1 MAIIQELHRPNNP
14 PDTRQQH
21 PCFAPADQESPR
33 GTIRRIP
40 PAGRDMLV
48 RPRPKAPVDHRSDG
62 VELPFSAKVEADSRL
77 LRTAMPTID
86 QLVADLVDAP
96 IAVILANQN
105 AQIAVR
111 RVGPDQEAERLDRI
125 SFAVG
130 FDWSLGQAGTNG
142 VGEAVETGSPS
153 LVVGDEHSLVAMTA
167 RATAAAPIRDP
178 SSALL
183 LGALALVCDKEV
195 VNPLLM
201 PVTLQAARAIE
212 LRLTEE
218 TGTVGT
224 KLHSVFS
231 DARRRTRG
239 ALAMVTADDLWTNP
253 MATRSLAISDQS
265 TLWRQAVDLLASATA
280 TESVLTRSDGTE
292 IPIALE
298 AVTDRSKLVGA
309 LVRVPTTGRR
319 RRGFR
324 EPSGSDRSRDRPSFG
339 WGSLTPA
346 EEAVSELVADG
357 LTNREVAERL
367 YLSPHTVDSHLRH
380 IFRKLDITSRV
391 QLARLISQQA
401 SA

>member
-14 PDTRQQH
+14 PDTLQQH
-21 PCFAPADQESPR
+21 PCFAPTDQESR
-33 GTIRRIP
+33 QGTIRQVP
-40 PAGRDMLV
+40 PAGRDELV

-62 VELPFSAKVEADSRL
+62 VELPFSAEVEVDPRL

-86 QLVADLVDAP
+86 QLAAGLVDAP
-96 IAVILANQN
+96 IAIVLANRK

-125 SFAVG
+125 SLAVG
-130 FDWSLGQAGTNG
+130 FDWSLGRAGTNG

-153 LVVGDEHSLVAMTA
+153 LVLGDEHSLVAMTA

-183 LGALALVCDKEV
+183 LGALALICHEEV
-195 VNPLLM
+195 VNSLLT
-201 PVTLQAARAIE
+201 PVTLQAARTIE
-212 LRLTEE
+212 LRLLEE
-218 TGTVGT
+218 TRTVGS
-224 KLHSVFS
+224 KLRSVFS
-231 DARRRTRG
+231 EARRRTRG

-253 MATRSLAISDQS
+253 LATRTLAASDQS
-265 TLWRQAVDLLASATA
+265 ALWRQAVDHLASATV
-280 TESVLTRSDGTE
+280 TESVLTQSDGTE

-298 AVTDRSKLVGA
+298 AVTDRSELVGA
-309 LVRVPTTGRR
+309 LVRLPTTGSR

-324 EPSGSDRSRDRPSFG
+324 ESSGPDLSRGRPSFG
-339 WGSLTPA
+339 SESLTAA
-346 EEAVSELVADG
+346 EEAVSELVAVG

-380 IFRKLDITSRV
+380 IFRKLDISSRV

-401 SA
+401 SV